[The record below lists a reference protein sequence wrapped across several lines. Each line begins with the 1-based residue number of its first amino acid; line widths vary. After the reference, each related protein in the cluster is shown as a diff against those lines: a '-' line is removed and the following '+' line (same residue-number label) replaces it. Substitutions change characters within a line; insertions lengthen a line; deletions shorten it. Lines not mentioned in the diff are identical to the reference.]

1 MKATEEHLLKHIES
15 MFPLRM
21 VEDMIM
27 MSGLLISLIIA
38 TWEEAPSYLKS

>member
-21 VEDMIM
+21 VEDMM
-27 MSGLLISLIIA
+27 MSGPLISLIVA